1 MSKKPSL
8 RALALQRPGPVLICR
23 KCLKRM
29 VDGGKLRRRLK
40 ASLEERSG
48 GQKKMR
54 SRLILTNCFGICP
67 RYAVVTASSATFAR
81 GELILIQD
89 CSGESIEKATEAL
102 LDPRI
107 VGSYGYPSPGTMSDG
122 ATSLVAVALGH
133 QVFGEIAERRPWQ
146 RGERKRPG
154 DVDRSQPEP
163 RREQAVEYPFAK
175 PLREF
180 CRDAVA

>member
-40 ASLEERSG
+40 ASLEEQSG

-102 LDPRI
+102 
-107 VGSYGYPSPGTMSDG
+107 S
-122 ATSLVAVALGH
+122 
-133 QVFGEIAERRPWQ
+133 
-146 RGERKRPG
+146 
-154 DVDRSQPEP
+154 
-163 RREQAVEYPFAK
+163 
-175 PLREF
+175 
-180 CRDAVA
+180 